1 MGKNATKGQ
10 KKPGRNKDE
19 CALYRSKRTKE
30 RNQLVKIRK
39 HISTHPGDAR
49 AEDAVERIQSFTGL
63 K

>member
-19 CALYRSKRTKE
+19 CALYSSKRTKE
-30 RNQLVKIRK
+30 RNQLVKIRR
-39 HISTHPGDAR
+39 HMSSHPGDAR
-49 AEDAVERIQSFTGL
+49 AEDAIERIRFATGL